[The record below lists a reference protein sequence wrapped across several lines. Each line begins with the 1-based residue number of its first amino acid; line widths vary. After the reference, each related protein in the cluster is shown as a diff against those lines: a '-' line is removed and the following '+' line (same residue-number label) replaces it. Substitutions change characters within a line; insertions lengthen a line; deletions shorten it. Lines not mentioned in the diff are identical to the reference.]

1 MRPPSSAYSAVS
13 VASTSASSGPAG
25 GAPARLRSMASAPA
39 SSPATG
45 PTFPDGETLPPLALR
60 LSNTKANGAHHQ
72 EDEAYTL
79 EPSNRQAVS
88 SLPSTSSAAGSPA
101 RISRSPG
108 AVQVSLAFA
117 LASSSSSSAWLA
129 SYGLAG
135 FCWRTY
141 LDCSAPTAG
150 ETSEPSS
157 AHWETQGTAWG
168 GECWTVAGSE
178 SPSGA
183 EGCSLSA
190 VLEPRVPTRFSLS
203 PRACSGILRRAE
215 KRGRALPTAL
225 AEALTASAKAPDPG
239 APTTS

>member
-1 MRPPSSAYSAVS
+1 MSPDTETSEAFGLSENQRAEVRLTDYSRQL
-13 VASTSASSGPAG
+13 TAG
-25 GAPARLRSMASAPA
+25 GGKPGQGYGAVFVPA
-39 SSPATG
+39 
-45 PTFPDGETLPPLALR
+45 
-60 LSNTKANGAHHQ
+60 
-72 EDEAYTL
+72 
-79 EPSNRQAVS
+79 
-88 SLPSTSSAAGSPA
+88 PSTSSAAGSRA

-141 LDCSAPTAG
+141 LDCSAPTG
-150 ETSEPSS
+150 GGTSEPSS

-168 GECWTVAGSE
+168 GECWTAVSSE

-183 EGCSLSA
+183 AGCSLSA

-203 PRACSGILRRAE
+203 PRACRGILRRAE